1 MRGETRLA
9 LVYVIAFISVS
20 CSNEGAVPTPTPAAS
35 SPITDEV
42 TVQVR
47 VVDGAGVPLAGMVPL
62 VTRRPNAFD
71 APLAS
76 GAHTGVEGTGSVRFT
91 SDEKVY
97 LRAWD
102 PSLKRF
108 PNNYYDLL
116 PGTGNVTGGLEIV
129 MLDAATV
136 HALVLTAAGEPVVKE
151 AVAMMLLHPTRGPW
165 WPAEGRA

>member
-1 MRGETRLA
+1 
-9 LVYVIAFISVS
+9 
-20 CSNEGAVPTPTPAAS
+20 
-35 SPITDEV
+35 
-42 TVQVR
+42 
-47 VVDGAGVPLAGMVPL
+47 MVPL

-91 SDEKVY
+91 SDERVY

-116 PGTGNVTGGLEIV
+116 PGTGNVAEGLEVV

-136 HALVLTAAGEPVVKE
+136 HALVLTATGEPVVGE

-165 WPAEGRA
+165 WPAEGRTDEAGVLVLPQLPPGKFSVQLETRSGGRLALPTVTMLPGQMVDLGVVTLR